1 MDAQTR
7 ERIRQLAFE
16 LSKRSTR
23 AAESPLENWLQAEG
37 AILCGLAEGG
47 ALYEPAPDTVEA
59 TTVAG
64 DATPSGRVRRD
75 ARTR

>member
-23 AAESPLENWLQAEG
+23 AAESPPENWLQAEG

-47 ALYEPAPDTVEA
+47 ALYEPAPDTV
-59 TTVAG
+59 
-64 DATPSGRVRRD
+64 
-75 ARTR
+75 